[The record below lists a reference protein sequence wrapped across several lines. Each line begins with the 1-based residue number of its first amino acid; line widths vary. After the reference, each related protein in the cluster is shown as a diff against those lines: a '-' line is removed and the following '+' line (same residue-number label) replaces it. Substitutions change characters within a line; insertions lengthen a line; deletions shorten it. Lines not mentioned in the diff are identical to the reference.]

1 MAEPID
7 SQVQVADTPGS
18 LRVIARAATS
28 IAAFVGRALKG
39 PVNEPVPVRNFA
51 DYARVFGGLWQPSTL
66 SYAVEQFFENG
77 GRCAIIVRVVNGAR
91 PPTLTLPT
99 PKGRLVLR
107 GVGAGS
113 REYLRASVD
122 YDTID
127 SKESD
132 RFNLVVQRVRT
143 AGSEQIEDQEIFR
156 RLSITPGADRFV
168 ADMLLDSRLVR
179 VQGSVPTERPSRTPP
194 ANNGAVIGYTPSN
207 PDGDDGGPITDYDV
221 IGSAQAHTGLFALH
235 SAPDINLLC
244 IPPLTR
250 ETDVGLSTLLVAG
263 RFCKERRALLIVDPP
278 STWASSAAALDG
290 MRHWP
295 FRSEDAAMF
304 YPRIVA
310 FDRLRGRFEMFAP
323 CGVAAGMIARCDESW
338 PVWAAAEGDDAILRP
353 GLRPAWTVTAA
364 DRARL
369 MNAGI
374 NLLQSVR
381 IAPKFQSS
389 PRTLASGAAA
399 VSDWR
404 YLSARRLA
412 LFVMTSI
419 ERGTR
424 WMLFERNGP
433 GTWTRARAQV
443 EAFLDSLYVEGAFA
457 GRSGEDSYFV
467 VCDERINDAEQ
478 IKRGRFN
485 LAFGFA
491 ASKPGEYH
499 AFIVTHEPGSSRAR
513 PISVNRFANYS
524 PSVNLEIESSILRG
538 LLPPSGPG
546 VDAVP
551 APAVP
556 APAAAQA
563 PPAASGAAVPS
574 VATPGETPSPAPA
587 PAPGADD
594 DTVRM
599 PRPQDDDTVRMP
611 QAPLTADAAAMHD

>member
-7 SQVQVADTPGS
+7 SQLVTAEQPGS
-18 LRVIARAATS
+18 IRVIARAATS
-28 IAAFVGRALKG
+28 IAAFIGRALKG
-39 PVNEPVPVRNFA
+39 PVNEPVPIRSFA
-51 DYARVFGGLWQPSTL
+51 DYTRVFGGLWQPSTL

-99 PKGRLVLR
+99 SSGKLVLR

-113 REYLRASVD
+113 REFLRASVD
-122 YDTID
+122 YDAIEGKD
-127 SKESD
+127 HEH
-132 RFNLVVQRVRT
+132 FNLVVQRVRT

-168 ADMLLDSRLVR
+168 ADALLESRLVR
-179 VQGSVPTERPSRTPP
+179 VQGSVPMERPARTP
-194 ANNGAVIGYTPSN
+194 AAATGAVIGYTPSN
-207 PDGDDGGPITDYDV
+207 PDGDDGGPITDYDI
-221 IGSAQAHTGLFALH
+221 IGSAQSKTGIFALEA
-235 SAPDINLLC
+235 APDINLLC
-244 IPPLTR
+244 VPPLTR
-250 ETDVGLSTLLVAG
+250 DHDVGLSTLLVAG
-263 RFCKERRALLIVDPP
+263 RFCRERRAMLIVDPP
-278 STWASSAAALDG
+278 SSWASSAAALDG

-353 GLRPAWTVTAA
+353 GLRPAWTVSLS

-369 MNAGI
+369 INAGI

-381 IAPKFQSS
+381 IAPKFAAS

-412 LFVMTSI
+412 LFVMASI

-424 WMLFERNGP
+424 WMLFERNNEA
-433 GTWTRARAQV
+433 TWTLARAQI
-443 EAFLDSLYVEGAFA
+443 EAFLESLYAEGAFV
-457 GRSGEDSYFV
+457 GRTGEEGYFV
-467 VCDERINDAEQ
+467 VCDERINNEEIRRAGK
-478 IKRGRFN
+478 IN
-485 LAFGFA
+485 VAFGFA

-499 AFIVTHEPGSSRAR
+499 AFLVSHSPLGSRTH
-513 PISVNRFANYS
+513 PITVNRFANFS
-524 PSVNLEIESSILRG
+524 PSVNEEIESSILRG
-538 LLPPSGPG
+538 L
-546 VDAVP
+546 VP
-551 APAVP
+551 VHREEE
-556 APAAAQA
+556 
-563 PPAASGAAVPS
+563 G
-574 VATPGETPSPAPA
+574 
-587 PAPGADD
+587 
-594 DTVRM
+594 
-599 PRPQDDDTVRMP
+599 DTVRMP
-611 QAPLTADAAAMHD
+611 QPARSELPEIDRPEHGDTVVMDKPARLQAEK

>member
-1 MAEPID
+1 LAEPID
-7 SQVQVADTPGS
+7 SQDPAADSPGS
-18 LRVIARAATS
+18 IRVIARAATS

-39 PVNEPVPVRNFA
+39 PVNEPVAVRSFA
-51 DYARVFGGLWQPSTL
+51 DYTRVFGGLWQPSTL

-77 GRCAIIVRVVNGAR
+77 GRCAVIVRVTNGAR

-99 PKGRLVLR
+99 PKGRLTLR

-127 SKESD
+127 SKEAD
-132 RFNLVVQRVRT
+132 RFNLVVQRTRT
-143 AGSEQIEDQEIFR
+143 AGSEQIVDQEIFR
-156 RLSITPGADRFV
+156 RLSITPGADRFI
-168 ADMLLDSRLVR
+168 ADVLLDSRLVR
-179 VQGSVPTERPSRTPP
+179 VQGSVPTERPSRTPA

-207 PDGDDGGPITDYDV
+207 PDGDDGGPITDYDI

-250 ETDVGLSTLLVAG
+250 DTDVGLSTLLVAG
-263 RFCKERRALLIVDPP
+263 RFCRERRALLIVDPP
-278 STWASSAAALDG
+278 ATWSSSAAALDG

-304 YPRIVA
+304 YPRVVA

-323 CGVAAGMIARCDESW
+323 CGVAAGMIARCDESS
-338 PVWAAAEGDDAILRP
+338 PVWAAAEGDDATLRP
-353 GLRPAWTVTAA
+353 GLRPAWSVTIG
-364 DRARL
+364 DRTRL

-381 IAPKFQSS
+381 MAPKFQSS
-389 PRTLASGAAA
+389 PRTLASGSAA

-412 LFVMTSI
+412 LFIMTSI

-433 GTWTRARAQV
+433 GTWTMARAQV
-443 EAFLDSLYVEGAFA
+443 EAFLDSLYAEGAFA
-457 GRSGEDSYFV
+457 GRTGEHSYFV

-478 IKRGRFN
+478 IKRGRIN

-499 AFIVTHEPGSSRAR
+499 AFIVTHEPGGSRAR
-513 PISVNRFANYS
+513 PITVNRFANYS

-538 LLPPSGPG
+538 LMPLAPPDGKLPLAAANETLPPT
-546 VDAVP
+546 AVN
-551 APAVP
+551 
-556 APAAAQA
+556 
-563 PPAASGAAVPS
+563 GAIE
-574 VATPGETPSPAPA
+574 G
-587 PAPGADD
+587 

-599 PRPQDDDTVRMP
+599 PGLQTEDTVRMPGADFEDTGDIP
-611 QAPLTADAAAMHD
+611 QAPLTAEAAGSHD

>member
-1 MAEPID
+1 LAEPFD
-7 SQVQVADTPGS
+7 SKVSSAEEPGS
-18 LRVIARAATS
+18 LRVIARAATN

-39 PVNEPVPVRNFA
+39 PVNEPVPVRSFA
-51 DYARVFGGLWQPSTL
+51 DYTRVFGGLWQPSTL

-91 PPTLTLPT
+91 PPSLTLPT
-99 PKGRLVLR
+99 TRGRLILR

-113 REYLRASVD
+113 REFLRASVD
-122 YDTID
+122 YDAID
-127 SKESD
+127 AKDHD

-156 RLSITPGADRFV
+156 RLSVTPGHDRFV
-168 ADMLLDSRLVR
+168 ADSLLESRLVR
-179 VQGSVPTERPSRTPP
+179 VQGSVPAERPARTPA

-207 PDGDDGGPITDYDV
+207 PDGDDGGPITDYDI
-221 IGSAQAHTGLFALH
+221 IGSAQLGTGIFALQA
-235 SAPDINLLC
+235 APDINLLC

-250 ETDVGLSTLLVAG
+250 EQDVGLSTLLVAG
-263 RFCKERRALLIVDPP
+263 RFCRERRAMLIVDPP
-278 STWASSAAALDG
+278 SEWASSAAALDG

-323 CGVAAGMIARCDESW
+323 CGVAAGMIARCDETW
-338 PVWAAAEGDDAILRP
+338 PVWSAAEGEDAILRP
-353 GLRPAWTVTAA
+353 GLRPAWNVSHS

-369 MNAGI
+369 MTAGI

-381 IAPKFQSS
+381 VPPRLAST
-389 PRTLASGAAA
+389 PRTLASGSAA

-424 WMLFERNGP
+424 WMLFERNTP
-433 GTWTRARAQV
+433 ATWTMARAQV
-443 EAFLDSLYVEGAFA
+443 EAFLDSLYAEGAFSVRA
-457 GRSGEDSYFV
+457 GDASYFA
-467 VCDERINDAEQ
+467 VCDDRINTSETARAG
-478 IKRGRFN
+478 KVN

-499 AFIVTHEPGSSRAR
+499 AFLVTHSPGGSRAR
-513 PISVNRFANYS
+513 PITVNRFANYS
-524 PSVNLEIESSILRG
+524 PTVDEDIESSILRG
-538 LLPPSGPG
+538 LATGP
-546 VDAVP
+546 
-551 APAVP
+551 
-556 APAAAQA
+556 
-563 PPAASGAAVPS
+563 
-574 VATPGETPSPAPA
+574 EPSPAP
-587 PAPGADD
+587 
-594 DTVRM
+594 
-599 PRPQDDDTVRMP
+599 PRAVDEIASRDPQDSSQQETG
-611 QAPLTADAAAMHD
+611 